1 MSDNW
6 IVANLENAFSTWNDK
21 MTEIWQLLTT
31 SPQSFKGGAIWGV
44 ISGINGGLQAI
55 GLGLLVLFFAMS
67 IFKSTAS
74 FRDFQRP
81 EYALKH
87 FIRFCAAKVAITYAM
102 DLMTAIYS
110 ICGGIVEQIAGSLGG
125 IGGASVTLPAAIEQA
140 VEDTGFW
147 ASIPLWL
154 VTILGSL
161 FITVLSF
168 IMIMTVY
175 GRFFKLFIYT
185 AIAPVPLASFGGET
199 TSFMGKSFVKSYVGV
214 CMEGAVIVL
223 SCIIFSAF
231 ASHSTTKVFLVP
243 SDIGLSTEKAG
254 YDDEDFKVIGTSWFQ
269 QIAYKYDVYNISK
282 NGIPEAIV
290 VYSDIDRTLREDSQ
304 YAVISDVLSAL
315 DNDGETRKQYTY
327 WNDGNFKTAF
337 LSDNLSN
344 EYEPG
349 DLVKFELGSDGK
361 IAAAKLIY
369 DQSAETKASDTS
381 VRFRTF
387 LGNPLV
393 LNENT
398 LRMNIDGSFMFFD
411 LSQANYVVYNNSRQI
426 VKTGNK
432 EDLMNIVGLDDTDK
446 VRVAIIYFNYK
457 VTGCIIYD

>member
-102 DLMTAIYS
+102 DLMTAIYT

-185 AIAPVPLASFGGET
+185 AIAPVPLASFAGET
-199 TSFMGKSFVKSYVGV
+199 TSFMGKSFLKSYVGV

-231 ASHSTTKVFLVP
+231 ASHSTPT
-243 SDIGLSTEKAG
+243 I
-254 YDDEDFKVIGTSWFQ
+254 
-269 QIAYKYDVYNISK
+269 
-282 NGIPEAIV
+282 
-290 VYSDIDRTLREDSQ
+290 
-304 YAVISDVLSAL
+304 
-315 DNDGETRKQYTY
+315 
-327 WNDGNFKTAF
+327 
-337 LSDNLSN
+337 
-344 EYEPG
+344 
-349 DLVKFELGSDGK
+349 
-361 IAAAKLIY
+361 
-369 DQSAETKASDTS
+369 DTS
-381 VRFRTF
+381 IT
-387 LGNPLV
+387 
-393 LNENT
+393 T
-398 LRMNIDGSFMFFD
+398 
-411 LSQANYVVYNNSRQI
+411 
-426 VKTGNK
+426 
-432 EDLMNIVGLDDTDK
+432 
-446 VRVAIIYFNYK
+446 
-457 VTGCIIYD
+457 VTMIWKYIG